1 MATVQI
7 TKDNFEST
15 IADNDIVLLDFWAE
29 WCGPCKA
36 FGPIFE
42 KASDANVDI
51 VFGKIDTEDQSELG
65 ALFQVRSI
73 PTIMAFREQIPVFR
87 QPGLLPENVLDNL
100 IEQIRGLDMD
110 EVKQHYEAQ
119 LKKARGEG

>member
-42 KASDANVDI
+42 KASDANEDI

-73 PTIMAFREQIPVFR
+73 PTIMAFREQI
-87 QPGLLPENVLDNL
+87 
-100 IEQIRGLDMD
+100 RGLDMD

>member
-7 TKDNFEST
+7 TKDNLEST
-15 IADNDIVLLDFWAE
+15 VESNDIVLLDFWAE

-42 KASDANVDI
+42 KASEAHDDI
-51 VFGKIDTEDQSELG
+51 VFGKIDTEEESELG

-73 PTIMAFREQIPVFR
+73 PTIMAFRGQIPVFR
-87 QPGLLPENVLDNL
+87 QAGLLPEPALDNL
-100 IEQIRGLDMD
+100 IEQIRELDMD
-110 EVKQHYEAQ
+110 EVRKHYEEQMA
-119 LKKARGEG
+119 KARGEG

>member
-42 KASDANVDI
+42 KASDANEDI
-51 VFGKIDTEDQSELG
+51 VFGKIDTEEQSELG

>member
-7 TKDNFEST
+7 TKDNLEST
-15 IADNDIVLLDFWAE
+15 VESNDIVLLDFWAE

-42 KASDANVDI
+42 KASEANDDI
-51 VFGKIDTEDQSELG
+51 VFGKIDTEEESELG

-87 QPGLLPENVLDNL
+87 QAGLLPEPALDNL
-100 IEQIRGLDMD
+100 IEQIRELDMD
-110 EVKQHYEAQ
+110 EVRKHYEEQMA
-119 LKKARGEG
+119 KARGEG

>member
-7 TKDNFEST
+7 TKDNLEST
-15 IADNDIVLLDFWAE
+15 VESNDIVLLDFWAE

-42 KASDANVDI
+42 KASEANDDI
-51 VFGKIDTEDQSELG
+51 VFGKIDTEEESELG

-73 PTIMAFREQIPVFR
+73 PTIMAFRGQIPVFR
-87 QPGLLPENVLDNL
+87 QAGLLPEPALDNL
-100 IEQIRGLDMD
+100 IEQIRELDMD
-110 EVKQHYEAQ
+110 EVRKHYEEQMA
-119 LKKARGEG
+119 KARGEG